1 MLYLHQMPL
10 CISSYHQFNYNIFN
24 IFFFLF
30 TNYVR
35 TINLQFLIYNFLFL
49 ISKKALTNKL
59 LFFLIFK
66 ITKKNVGLADTFYL
80 YLFSFSLSSS
90 LAFSSIL
97 STETVSI
104 TPPLAIL
111 TIWKM
116 YSPSLTITPTSASS
130 AFLIRRP
137 AT

>member
-35 TINLQFLIYNFLFL
+35 IIGLQFLIYNFLFL
-49 ISKKALTNKL
+49 ISDKALTNKL

-66 ITKKNVGLADTFYL
+66 ITKKSAGLADTFYL

-90 LAFSSIL
+90 LSFSSIL

-116 YSPSLTITPTSASS
+116 YSPSSTITPTSASS

>member
-35 TINLQFLIYNFLFL
+35 IIGLQFLIYNFLFL
-49 ISKKALTNKL
+49 ISDKALTNKL
-59 LFFLIFK
+59 LFFFIFK
-66 ITKKNVGLADTFYL
+66 ITKKSAGLADTFYL